1 MNWDA
6 IGALAEVVGVIGI
19 LISLMYLAVQIR
31 QNTRQ
36 ISSNIEATRLAAFEY
51 NIESGN
57 RIRELYI
64 LHPELAELFLKG
76 TKHYRDLSSTDRFRF
91 GMLLRNIF
99 SSMQG
104 AYVRQLSLEHDP
116 HGVEGIASVMDEL
129 LSSDGVQQ
137 VLLSIKPDWRPEFK
151 KFVDSRLI
159 AVTELSSDAPKL

>member
-6 IGALAEVVGVIGI
+6 IGAIAEVVGVVGI
-19 LISLMYLAVQIR
+19 LVSLMYLAVQIR

-36 ISSNIEATRLAAFEY
+36 ISSNIEATRLAAFEH

-64 LHPELAELFLKG
+64 LHPELSELFLKA
-76 TKHYRDLSSTDRFRF
+76 TKQYQDLSSTDRFRF
-91 GMLLRNIF
+91 SMLLRNTF

-116 HGVEGIASVMDEL
+116 YGVEGIETVMDEL
-129 LSSDGVQQ
+129 LSNQGVRQ
-137 VLLSIKPDWRPEFK
+137 VITSIKPDWRPEFR
-151 KFVDSRLI
+151 KFVDSRL
-159 AVTELSSDAPKL
+159 ALFGPLE